1 MSSAT
6 GFERALPETGFGQA
20 PASVVVATP
29 RTHGPIDSP
38 MHATDAKLIRFFAIA
53 AFTTVLA
60 SIGMGIVVL
69 LALGGWLA
77 V

>member
-20 PASVVVATP
+20 PASIVVATP

-38 MHATDAKLIRFFAIA
+38 MHETDAKLIRFCAIA
-53 AFTTVLA
+53 AYAVFTTVLA
-60 SIGMGIVVL
+60 LIGVGIAIL
-69 LALGGWLA
+69 F
-77 V
+77 